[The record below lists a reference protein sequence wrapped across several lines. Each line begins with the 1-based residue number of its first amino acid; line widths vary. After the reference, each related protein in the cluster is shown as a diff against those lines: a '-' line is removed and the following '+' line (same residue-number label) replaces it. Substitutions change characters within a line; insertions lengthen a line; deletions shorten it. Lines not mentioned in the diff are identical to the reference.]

1 MNYGDL
7 KTHFEAVLNRS
18 DITSAL
24 TTTFIGQG
32 IAEYSVSF
40 VHRLMS
46 ERLTTQS
53 QARQL
58 VILPNDF

>member
-32 IAEYSVSF
+32 IAKEYKGSF
-40 VHRLMS
+40 GHL
-46 ERLTTQS
+46 
-53 QARQL
+53 
-58 VILPNDF
+58 